1 MKARRFAFCALL
13 LALCS
18 GLAMA
23 QSPEMGRLLVASPS
37 LEDPNFSETVLLILY
52 HDQDGSLAIAINR
65 PTWVAPAEA
74 FPDMA
79 PLAEFAGPI
88 YFGGPVAPTQVI
100 VVFDSGGREPENS
113 RRIIGNIYVTTDP
126 AMIASLA
133 ENDDGSG
140 RIRIFAGHAAW
151 GPGQLEDEIDAEGW
165 HLVDSSADQIFT
177 ADPATLWQRLPALTG
192 GVTASLR

>member
-1 MKARRFAFCALL
+1 ML
-13 LALCS
+13 LALGS
-18 GLAMA
+18 RMAMA
-23 QSPEMGRLLVASPS
+23 QSPEIGRLLVASPS

-65 PTWVAPAEA
+65 PTWIAPAEA

-79 PLAEFAGPI
+79 PLAHFAGPI

-100 VVFDSGGREPENS
+100 VVFDSGGKEPENS

-126 AMIASLA
+126 ATIAALA
-133 ENDDGSG
+133 DSDDDSG

-151 GPGQLEDEIDAEGW
+151 GPGQLEDEIDADGW
-165 HLVDSSADQIFT
+165 HLVDSSPEQIFT
-177 ADPATLWQRLPALTG
+177 ADPTTLWQRLPALTG